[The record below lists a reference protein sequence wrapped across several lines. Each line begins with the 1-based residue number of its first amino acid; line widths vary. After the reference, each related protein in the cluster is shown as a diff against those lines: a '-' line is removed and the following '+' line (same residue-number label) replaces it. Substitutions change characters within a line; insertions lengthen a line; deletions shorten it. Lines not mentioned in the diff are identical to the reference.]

1 MVTRPQTAMAGVQPV
16 IGTLHGVSLDG
27 KMCDFCDDDTTTWLD
42 PEARLKAQRV
52 LNTMMSNLL
61 DKLALDH
68 LPPLDNRR
76 G

>member
-1 MVTRPQTAMAGVQPV
+1 M
-16 IGTLHGVSLDG
+16 S
-27 KMCDFCDDDTTTWLD
+27 KMCDFCDDTTTWLD

-61 DKLALDH
+61 DKLALAH
-68 LPPLDNRR
+68 LEPLDNPR